1 MIKSTRRLGMIAI
14 GKRLS
19 MVLCVGLAVIA
30 LGGCE
35 REGPAERAGKEIDKT
50 TEKLGDALEK
60 DGPMERAGEQIDKAV
75 EKAGDELEK
84 ATER

>member
-1 MIKSTRRLGMIAI
+1 MSTIN
-14 GKRLS
+14 KKLS
-19 MVLCVGLAVIA
+19 IVLCVGLVVMA

-35 REGPAERAGKEIDKT
+35 REGPAERAGKEIDEASK
-50 TEKLGDALEK
+50 KLGDMVEK
-60 DGPMERAGEQIDKAV
+60 DGPAERAGEQIDKAI